1 MVDMN
6 APPWRRKMWPH
17 PVALGCGR
25 GSSCVLSQGVP
36 ELPLVQR
43 LWGRPSCRA
52 ATPRPLSL
60 CSKAD
65 VVLTSLLPPRRR
77 LPPRRAR
84 LASPTGRHEAGARE
98 AGSPAAL
105 GTGRV
110 GRERASWFGGAALR
124 DARHSAVPKSPGAGL
139 HVPAAGWGPPCAPG
153 RPACACMCVCVDA
166 RPRRMA
172 LSLVVPT
179 GWGGGKAFCSSLNT
193 ALKIS
198 VIQNFS

>member
-6 APPWRRKMWPH
+6 APPWRRKTWPH

-60 CSKAD
+60 CSEAD

-77 LPPRRAR
+77 LPPCRAHDWRRLQAGMRPAPAR
-84 LASPTGRHEAGARE
+84 LVLLPPSARVASGGSAPHGLAGQPSETHATAPSPRAPAR
-98 AGSPAAL
+98 ACTCQLL
-105 GTGRV
+105 GG
-110 GRERASWFGGAALR
+110 
-124 DARHSAVPKSPGAGL
+124 
-139 HVPAAGWGPPCAPG
+139 G
-153 RPACACMCVCVDA
+153 RPAPRDGLRVRACACAWMPGPAVWPCRLSFPQDGA
-166 RPRRMA
+166 AAKLFA
-172 LSLVVPT
+172 LP
-179 GWGGGKAFCSSLNT
+179 
-193 ALKIS
+193 
-198 VIQNFS
+198 

>member
-6 APPWRRKMWPH
+6 APPWRRKTWPH

-60 CSKAD
+60 CSEAD

-77 LPPRRAR
+77 LPPRRAHDWRRLQAGMR
-84 LASPTGRHEAGARE
+84 LAPARLVLLPPSARVASGGSAPHGLAGQPSETHATAPSPRAPAR
-98 AGSPAAL
+98 ACTCPLL
-105 GTGRV
+105 GG
-110 GRERASWFGGAALR
+110 
-124 DARHSAVPKSPGAGL
+124 
-139 HVPAAGWGPPCAPG
+139 G
-153 RPACACMCVCVDA
+153 RPAPRDGLRVRACACAWMPGPAVWPCRLSFPQDGA
-166 RPRRMA
+166 AAKLFA
-172 LSLVVPT
+172 LP
-179 GWGGGKAFCSSLNT
+179 
-193 ALKIS
+193 
-198 VIQNFS
+198 